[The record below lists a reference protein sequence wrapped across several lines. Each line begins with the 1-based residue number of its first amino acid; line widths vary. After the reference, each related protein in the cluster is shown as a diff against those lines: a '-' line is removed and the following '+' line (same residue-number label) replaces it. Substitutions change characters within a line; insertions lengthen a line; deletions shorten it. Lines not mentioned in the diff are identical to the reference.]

1 MSIDPPVQVRISARF
16 ESEVRQLA
24 KRYRRIRIDIQPIIN
39 QLEAGELPGDQI
51 PGMNYTLFKV
61 RVRNSNA

>member
-1 MSIDPPVQVRISARF
+1 MSIDPSVQVRISTRF

-24 KRYRRIRIDIQPIIN
+24 KRDRRIRIDIQPIIN

>member
-1 MSIDPPVQVRISARF
+1 MSIDPPVEVRSSARF